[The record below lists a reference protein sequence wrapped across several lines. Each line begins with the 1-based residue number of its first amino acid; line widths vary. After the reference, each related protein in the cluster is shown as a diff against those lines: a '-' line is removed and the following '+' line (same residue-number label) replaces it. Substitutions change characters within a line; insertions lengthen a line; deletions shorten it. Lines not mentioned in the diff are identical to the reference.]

1 MTPTN
6 QLLSKLG
13 LDIRADIPV
22 SRLFDQKFNGEV
34 YGLSEEDSK
43 RVRVIRE
50 IITEYN
56 RSIPVKNVEPITKA
70 SAAAELMRHTLK
82 GLDHEEC
89 WVLYLD
95 RANKPIEKKLSTKG
109 VLDQT
114 PFNISE
120 IVRNA
125 LLLSAS
131 GIIIYHNH
139 PSGKPTPSTCDVRQT
154 DQLRKACDLFSITLL
169 DHIIICDD
177 SYYSFADEEEAKF
190 C

>member
-6 QLLSKLG
+6 QLLNKLG
-13 LDIRADIPV
+13 LAINADIPV

-34 YGLSEEDSK
+34 YGLSEEDSQ

-56 RSIPVKNVEPITKA
+56 RSIPVKSIEPITKSA
-70 SAAAELMRHTLK
+70 SAAELMRYTLK

-95 RANKPIEKKLSTKG
+95 RANKPIEKILSTKG

-125 LLLSAS
+125 LLLSAA
-131 GIIIYHNH
+131 GIIVYHNH
-139 PSGKPTPSTCDVRQT
+139 PSGNPTPSSSDVRQT
-154 DQLRKACDLFSITLL
+154 EQLRKACDLFNIALL
-169 DHIIICDD
+169 DHIIICDSD
-177 SYYSFADEEEAKF
+177 YYSFSDEEKAEF
-190 C
+190 